1 MLCMAPHRAIGTR
14 MLRAIPERAIGTRML
29 RANPERAIGT
39 RILGAI
45 PKRAIG
51 TRVLRANPERAIA
64 CVYAYTRAVRRVRGA
79 PKGGSQR
86 AYTRIRVLRG
96 VFGELQKGGLPAFVF
111 AYTREDHEYREHDHR
126 SQERDLGRAQAGTM
140 L

>member
-29 RANPERAIGT
+29 RANPERANGT

-79 PKGGSQR
+79 PKGG
-86 AYTRIRVLRG
+86 
-96 VFGELQKGGLPAFVF
+96 LPAFVF